1 MKVQLNCRLLTGIV
15 FGLAAAGA
23 QAQSSVQIYGLI
35 DMSVGSTKAPGGTSV
50 TGVDSGKMS
59 TSFYGFS
66 GTEDLGGGLSAQFKI
81 EGFLRSD
88 VGEQGRFAGDAQF
101 ARTSS
106 LGLSHRDF
114 GSISLGRTTTQLFV
128 STLLFNAFGDSFGY
142 SPSIRHYFASGAG
155 SVSGDT
161 GWNDSIAYSSP
172 TLGGFRFGTTV
183 TTKESAVGVGNG
195 GNWSVGASYGGS
207 GRFAASVVH
216 QNVKKDAA
224 GAVPDTATTQLGASY
239 DFGLA
244 KAFLQY
250 GQIKNTT
257 LSNRTRITGAGVRVP
272 VNSGAFVAQYGSMDL
287 RVGVDRK
294 TLSLGYLHTL
304 SRRTDLYAVVMN
316 DKLDGQSSGGGYS
329 VGLRHRF

>member
-1 MKVQLNCRLLTGIV
+1 MNNRCSRSLLTGAV
-15 FGLAAAGA
+15 LGLAAIGA

-35 DMSVGSTKAPGGTSV
+35 DMSVGSNKTPGGTSV
-50 TGVDSGKMS
+50 RNVDSGKMS

-66 GTEDLGGGLSAQFKI
+66 GTEDLGGGLSAQFKL
-81 EGFLRSD
+81 EGFLRGD
-88 VGEQGRFAGDAQF
+88 TGEQGRFAGDAQF

-106 LGLSHRDF
+106 VGLSHKDF
-114 GSISLGRTTTQLFV
+114 GTISFGRTTTQLFV

-142 SPSIRHYFASGAG
+142 SPSIRHYFSSGAG
-155 SVSGDT
+155 SVTGDT

-172 TLGGFRFGTTV
+172 TLSGFRFGTSV
-183 TTKESAVGVGNG
+183 TTKESATGVGNG
-195 GNWSVGASYGGS
+195 GNWSMGLSYGGS

-224 GAVPDTATTQLGASY
+224 VAIPDTATTQLGASY

-257 LSNRTRITGAGVRVP
+257 LSNRTNITGAGVRVP
-272 VNSGAFVAQYGSMDL
+272 VGSGAFVAQYSATDL
-287 RVGVDRK
+287 RVGADRE
-294 TLSLGYLHTL
+294 TLSFGYLHTL
-304 SRRTDLYAVVMN
+304 SRRTELYAVVMS
-316 DKLDGQSSGGGYS
+316 DKLDGLSSGGGYS
-329 VGLRHRF
+329 LGIRHRF